1 MTRFPSFPAAL
12 AVAAVAVALWSPC
25 GCPAEASDNGLSQPQ
40 RVKLHQ
46 LGFAVVPD
54 PMPAGFRIKDV
65 RVDTSGRTYEIEYV
79 RARDGATMLFS
90 GSSAAPDAPKK
101 HGFFSGLGSSL
112 AHLGHTASTTSNS
125 MRSTSSEQTTPEQE
139 QELTSVESD
148 SALTGP
154 IHFANDGGCLKGSP
168 DSSKA
173 LITNARFTVQ
183 ACSMRQPDPL
193 IRAYKSVA
201 RV

>member
-1 MTRFPSFPAAL
+1 MKQFRCFPAVIAAL
-12 AVAAVAVALWSPC
+12 AVALWSAR
-25 GCPAEASDNGLSQPQ
+25 GLAQEASDTGLSQTE
-40 RVKLHQ
+40 RAKLHQ

-54 PMPAGFRIKDV
+54 PVPAGFRIKDV
-65 RVDTSGRTYEIEYV
+65 HVDTSGRTYQIEYA

-90 GSSAAPDAPKK
+90 GSAAAQNPPKK
-101 HGFFSGLGSSL
+101 RGFFSGLGSSL
-112 AHLGHTASTTSNS
+112 AHLGHTASTTSSS

-154 IHFANDGGCLKGSP
+154 IHFTNDHGCLKGSP
-168 DSSKA
+168 DSNKA
-173 LITNARFTVQ
+173 LITNAHFTVQ

>member
-1 MTRFPSFPAAL
+1 MKQFRSLPAAAAAL
-12 AVAAVAVALWSPC
+12 AVAFW
-25 GCPAEASDNGLSQPQ
+25 PAYGFAQQGSDSGLSRPVQA
-40 RVKLHQ
+40 KLHQ

-54 PMPAGFRIKDV
+54 PVPAGFRIKNV
-65 RVDTSGRTYEIEYV
+65 QVDTSGRTYKIEYV

-90 GSSAAPDAPKK
+90 GSAAAADPPKK
-101 HGFFSGLGSSL
+101 RGFFSGLGSSL
-112 AHLGHTASTTSNS
+112 AHLGHTASTTSSS

-154 IHFANDGGCLKGSP
+154 IHFANDHGCLTGSP
-168 DSSKA
+168 DSTKA
-173 LITNARFTVQ
+173 LITNAHYTVQ